1 MIQAQFKN
9 LRILGFNKSVLY
21 SFMGRGWLLLG
32 GLVTSFLIASNFSPE
47 LQGYYYAFNSLLTLT
62 VFAEL
67 GLTSVLIN
75 FISHEWL
82 DLRLDEKKTVLG
94 DSNSVSRLIS
104 LCYFSKRWFM
114 FAALFVI
121 VALLIFGY
129 FFWLDTNS
137 SDIEWKLPWAA
148 LAIVTGLIML
158 FLPISSALEGC
169 NQLVSLYKFR
179 LIQYF
184 VVSIVA
190 WLAILLGADL
200 WTASISSLAG
210 LITISLLSWVN
221 YGPFLSRIFFSK
233 PNLDCINWQRDIL
246 PMQWRIALS
255 WIGGYFTFALFVPV
269 LFRYHGPVVAG
280 QMGMTWAFIAALMSI
295 SSAWIAPHGPSFGLL
310 VASKD
315 FSELNKRFKNIF
327 FVNTCLMLLGS
338 LALLTAI
345 ILLNNLYPEL
355 GIRLLSPGITAIF
368 LIGTVIYSMGLPI
381 ATYLRAH
388 KQEPLTKI
396 SIIGGL
402 LSGILVIIFGTKYGA
417 MGMAIAYST
426 STIITLPFL
435 FKVLVTKQ
443 KEWH

>member
-417 MGMAIAYST
+417 MGIAIAYSA

>member
-315 FSELNKRFKNIF
+315 F
-327 FVNTCLMLLGS
+327 
-338 LALLTAI
+338 
-345 ILLNNLYPEL
+345 
-355 GIRLLSPGITAIF
+355 
-368 LIGTVIYSMGLPI
+368 
-381 ATYLRAH
+381 
-388 KQEPLTKI
+388 
-396 SIIGGL
+396 
-402 LSGILVIIFGTKYGA
+402 
-417 MGMAIAYST
+417 
-426 STIITLPFL
+426 
-435 FKVLVTKQ
+435 
-443 KEWH
+443 

>member
-417 MGMAIAYST
+417 MGIAIAYT
-426 STIITLPFL
+426 ASTIITLPFL